1 MDLYVIVGILVLLT
15 VAFLVTLVVLARRAK
30 YEKMYLASGD
40 SNIRLPDRIHR
51 VLVWAMRNKVPLS
64 VRLKGSE
71 NTYTSY
77 LLRIIDTKKE
87 KQIYIDAL
95 IPEEGNELIKEA
107 ENITINFVLKEDEVT
122 GKNIPY
128 EFSTTFIKEV
138 TTEGPKQFILHF
150 PKELIRKQRREYLR
164 VSPPEKNPAFIC
176 FSLNGVE
183 HRCKVIDISGG
194 GVAFATD
201 LDDTT
206 LSVGTELRDVT
217 IEIPGSPNVSCM
229 AIVHKKIALGSF
241 NLETK
246 RKNVYICGAKYKEI
260 KEEER
265 QLIIK
270 YVVNIERE
278 ELRRL
283 RASPVAVDL
292 IES

>member
-1 MDLYVIVGILVLLT
+1 MYVIIGILGFLALVIVIALVLSY
-15 VAFLVTLVVLARRAK
+15 RRAK
-30 YEKMYLASGD
+30 HKKEYLYDGD
-40 SNIRLPDRIHR
+40 SNLRSPDRIHK
-51 VLVWAMRNKVPLS
+51 VLVWAMRNKVPFS

-87 KQIYIDAL
+87 KQIFIDAL
-95 IPEEGNELIKEA
+95 VPEEGNQLIKDA
-107 ENITINFVLKEDEVT
+107 GNVFINFVLKEDEVT

-128 EFSTTFIKEV
+128 EFSTTYIKEI
-138 TTEGPKQFILHF
+138 TSEGPKQFVLHF
-150 PKELIRKQRREYLR
+150 PKELIRRQRREYLR
-164 VSPPEKNPAFIC
+164 VSPPERNPAFIY
-176 FSLNGVE
+176 FSLDGVE
-183 HRCKVIDISGG
+183 HRCKIIDISGG
-194 GVAFATD
+194 GVAFSTD
-201 LDDTT
+201 LDDSI
-206 LSVGTELRDVT
+206 LGVGTELRDVT
-217 IEIPGSPNVSCM
+217 IEIPGSPTVSCI

-241 NLETK
+241 NVEAK
-246 RKNVYICGAKYKEI
+246 RKNVYVCGAKFKEI

-265 QLIIK
+265 QVIIK